1 MKPKKVLFAHQSTIP
16 HYRVEFYNYLKKYKS
31 EEWDFHVV
39 FDKKTSRDLYFAET
53 DSSRFEF
60 ETLPTK
66 TWTIKLFNRSL
77 RFQNF
82 FFKAHKYDLII
93 VGSALDNPTYALIF
107 LYKLLGK
114 KIAIWGQGK
123 DTKERRKDAL
133 APYMEKFR
141 IFLSNIAD
149 GFFAY
154 NNMVYEWLVSK
165 NIDKDKITVIYNA
178 VNTVKHRQFYNEI
191 KNKRDEIRAEN
202 GFSPNDK
209 VLLYMGRMI
218 MNKKVDFILET
229 YEYLRKKDASYKLML
244 IGSSKSD
251 FLPALRA
258 RFGEEDVIYKGFV
271 PDTDIPP
278 YFVLSD
284 LFVFPGAVGLG
295 LVQPVC
301 YNLVPIIIES
311 PLHSV
316 EIEYFNNKNVIALPE
331 GTNPKEYSDVI
342 EKTLSNTESFA
353 AFRETVYDTIKYIT
367 IENMVKNYAGGI
379 DRILNIKK

>member
-1 MKPKKVLFAHQSTIP
+1 MKPKKVLFAHQSIIP
-16 HYRVEFYNYLKKYKS
+16 HYRMEFYNYLKKYKS

-149 GFFAY
+149 GFFC
-154 NNMVYEWLVSK
+154 
-165 NIDKDKITVIYNA
+165 I
-178 VNTVKHRQFYNEI
+178 Q
-191 KNKRDEIRAEN
+191 
-202 GFSPNDK
+202 
-209 VLLYMGRMI
+209 
-218 MNKKVDFILET
+218 
-229 YEYLRKKDASYKLML
+229 
-244 IGSSKSD
+244 
-251 FLPALRA
+251 
-258 RFGEEDVIYKGFV
+258 
-271 PDTDIPP
+271 
-278 YFVLSD
+278 
-284 LFVFPGAVGLG
+284 
-295 LVQPVC
+295 
-301 YNLVPIIIES
+301 
-311 PLHSV
+311 
-316 EIEYFNNKNVIALPE
+316 
-331 GTNPKEYSDVI
+331 
-342 EKTLSNTESFA
+342 
-353 AFRETVYDTIKYIT
+353 
-367 IENMVKNYAGGI
+367 
-379 DRILNIKK
+379 